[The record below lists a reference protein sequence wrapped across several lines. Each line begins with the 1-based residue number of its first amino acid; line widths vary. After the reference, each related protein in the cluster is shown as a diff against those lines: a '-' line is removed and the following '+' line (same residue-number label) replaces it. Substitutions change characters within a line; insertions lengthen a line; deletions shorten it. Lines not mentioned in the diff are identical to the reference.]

1 MGKIFC
7 IMGKSATGKD
17 TIYKALLARE
27 DLGFRRIVSCTTRPI
42 RAGEADGVEYH
53 FCTEEERDRLLA
65 SGRVIE
71 MRSYDTCEGRWDYF
85 TVADDRIDLSAG
97 DYLIIGTLES
107 YCKIR
112 DFYGKSRWFPFISRW
127 RMDCGCPGL
136 WSGSGGSST
145 RNTGRC
151 VAAFWR
157 TSRIFPRR
165 SLRRRRSTG
174 ALSTRRRTERRR
186 RSLPISC
193 PFAGHHRE
201 EDREEAAG
209 LEEQEKK
216 TFSAIVGLEDLKE
229 HLQNAISMDKIS
241 HAYIINGEK
250 DSGKMMLAEAFAA
263 TLLCEQKGKDACM
276 ECRSCRQAAGRNN
289 PDIIYITHEKPNVI
303 SVDDIRRQLNDS
315 VVIRPYAVARKVYIV
330 DEAEKMNPQA
340 QNALLKTI
348 EEPPSYVVILLLTT
362 NADGFLPTILS
373 RCVTLNVKPVSAG
386 KIEKMLMERCH
397 VVDYQAKMC
406 AAFSQGNVGKAIR
419 LASSEEFGQRKNAV
433 VELLATL
440 PQMGLAEIQNTVKDL
455 DKEKREIEEY
465 LDLITLWYRDVLLY
479 KSAGPRS
486 PLVFQDQLFRLKSQA
501 ADLSYRKLER
511 ILEEIDTAKRRLRA
525 NVNFELTMELLF
537 MTIKGDVA

>member
-1 MGKIFC
+1 MEK
-7 IMGKSATGKD
+7 
-17 TIYKALLARE
+17 
-27 DLGFRRIVSCTTRPI
+27 
-42 RAGEADGVEYH
+42 
-53 FCTEEERDRLLA
+53 
-65 SGRVIE
+65 
-71 MRSYDTCEGRWDYF
+71 
-85 TVADDRIDLSAG
+85 
-97 DYLIIGTLES
+97 
-107 YCKIR
+107 
-112 DFYGKSRWFPFISRW
+112 
-127 RMDCGCPGL
+127 
-136 WSGSGGSST
+136 
-145 RNTGRC
+145 
-151 VAAFWR
+151 
-157 TSRIFPRR
+157 
-165 SLRRRRSTG
+165 
-174 ALSTRRRTERRR
+174 
-186 RSLPISC
+186 
-193 PFAGHHRE
+193 
-201 EDREEAAG
+201 
-209 LEEQEKK
+209 QEKK

-315 VVIRPYAVARKVYIV
+315 VVIRPYAAARKVYIV